1 MTHWQTWL
9 FSSTSTYHSTDLLTA
24 SGITHLVVHRTSGS
38 TSYEMTRPTQ
48 LKTSGGML
56 LTMNMVVQQCT
67 SPRQLRDDDI
77 IHYTITI
84 YHYFLTAF
92 SALTLL
98 VERQEEH
105 SACKKLSDE
114 VLV

>member
-1 MTHWQTWL
+1 M
-9 FSSTSTYHSTDLLTA
+9 A

-38 TSYEMTRPTQ
+38 TSYEMTPPTQ
-48 LKTSGGML
+48 LKTSGGVL

-67 SPRQLRDDDI
+67 SPRRLRDDDI